1 MSFPS
6 GNGCYK
12 GKNKRCI
19 FLCVIGS
26 TEKRMCQNRHILF
39 HLLFAVVDVV
49 ALGGLQLVEELG
61 IDGVH
66 VGKVVHVSL

>member
-1 MSFPS
+1 
-6 GNGCYK
+6 
-12 GKNKRCI
+12 
-19 FLCVIGS
+19 
-26 TEKRMCQNRHILF
+26 MCQNRHILF
-39 HLLFAVVDVV
+39 LLLFAVVNIV